1 MNKLLK
7 DAIADAKAVRETALA
22 NAKLALEEA
31 FSPKLQ
37 SMLSSKIREA
47 MEEEEPETA
56 PAEDEATENRMKEL
70 AGIYEEDDEMPA
82 EEEGGEEDYSD
93 EDMGG
98 DDMEDMGGQDDME
111 DMGGEEDF
119 SDEGGEEDYE
129 EEPSA
134 DDEDLEEILRE
145 LEDEES
151 TDEES
156 MMEGPYGMG
165 AAQDPDAS
173 EEENAFWQMM
183 NSLEEGMSDAEAVK
197 VLKAAKKDPKFM
209 DKLKQAFNE
218 AEGSD
223 EEEMD
228 VNEVIRQ
235 LREEDSEESEEE
247 KMDEEIDLNELLNS
261 LNEEE
266 GEEEEKEETK
276 MEGKKNKMKM
286 KKMEEELNE
295 AYSAV
300 KYLRSKLSEV
310 NLLNAKLLYVNKLFR
325 NNLTETQKVK
335 VIENF
340 DRAKTVR
347 EAKLVYATLSESFKA
362 AKASTTKT
370 TTKKS
375 VMEGFASKA
384 TKKTNSVLNEGNDQI
399 NRFKKLAGII

>member
-31 FSPKLQ
+31 FLPKMQ
-37 SMLSSKIREA
+37 SMLSSKIREE
-47 MEEEEPETA
+47 MEEEEPEAA
-56 PAEDEATENRMKEL
+56 PMEDEAMSNRMKEL
-70 AGIYEEDDEMPA
+70 AGMS
-82 EEEGGEEDYSD
+82 EEGDEEMSSD
-93 EDMGG
+93 EEDMGG
-98 DDMEDMGGQDDME
+98 DDMGGEEDME
-111 DMGGEEDF
+111 DMGGEEDY
-119 SDEGGEEDYE
+119 SDEGDEEDYE
-129 EEPSA
+129 EEPSEDDA
-134 DDEDLEEILRE
+134 DFEEILRE

-151 TDEES
+151 SESTDDAE
-156 MMEGPYGMG
+156 YGKPEHEM
-165 AAQDPDAS
+165 DTM
-173 EEENAFWQMM
+173 EEEFDLDEII
-183 NSLEEGMSDAEAVK
+183 NS
-197 VLKAAKKDPKFM
+197 
-209 DKLKQAFNE
+209 
-218 AEGSD
+218 
-223 EEEMD
+223 
-228 VNEVIRQ
+228 
-235 LREEDSEESEEE
+235 LREEEGSEEESEEPV
-247 KMDEEIDLNELLNS
+247 DEEIDLNELLAS

-266 GEEEEKEETK
+266 GEEEEEETESK
-276 MEGKKNKMKM
+276 MEGKNKMKM
-286 KKMEEELNE
+286 KKMEEDLNE

-347 EAKLVYATLSESFKA
+347 EAKLVYATLAESLKA

-384 TKKTNSVLNEGNDQI
+384 TKKTNSVLTEGNDQI

>member
-31 FSPKLQ
+31 FAPKLQ
-37 SMLSSKIREA
+37 NMVSAKIREE
-47 MEEEEPETA
+47 MDEEEPMGT
-56 PAEDEATENRMKEL
+56 EDEMMAGQDEETRMKEL
-70 AGIYEEDDEMPA
+70 AGISEEDEDYS
-82 EEEGGEEDYSD
+82 EEGGEEDFGGEEGGEEDFGGEEDYSD
-93 EDMGG
+93 E
-98 DDMEDMGGQDDME
+98 
-111 DMGGEEDF
+111 GEEDF
-119 SDEGGEEDYE
+119 SDEGGEEDFSDE
-129 EEPSA
+129 S
-134 DDEDLEEILRE
+134 DEDLEEILRE
-145 LEDEES
+145 LDAEGSSEE
-151 TDEES
+151 EE
-156 MMEGPYGMG
+156 MMEG
-165 AAQDPDAS
+165 
-173 EEENAFWQMM
+173 
-183 NSLEEGMSDAEAVK
+183 EGE
-197 VLKAAKKDPKFM
+197 
-209 DKLKQAFNE
+209 
-218 AEGSD
+218 

-228 VNEVIRQ
+228 LDEIINA
-235 LREEDSEESEEE
+235 LREEEGEEE
-247 KMDEEIDLNELLNS
+247 DKEEMDEEIDLNELLNS

-266 GEEEEKEETK
+266 GEEEEKEE
-276 MEGKKNKMKM
+276 MEEGKMKM
-286 KKMEEELNE
+286 KKKMNKMEEELNE

-300 KYLRSKLSEV
+300 KFLRTKLSEV

-384 TKKTNSVLNEGNDQI
+384 TKKTNSVLTEGNDQI